1 MDANVKAAKLEAVVR
16 YRAQGHTQ
24 QWIADDLDVPR
35 ETVRNWLQS
44 PDVLARVATV
54 AREAMPDAETAARTA
69 GAYLMSVIGGEEA
82 DAQPGDKIR
91 AASVIMANH
100 QRMIEVTAKSRE
112 ADAATSQAKTADEL
126 RALEAE
132 AQAYLAEVAKRQK

>member
-1 MDANVKAAKLEAVVR
+1 MDANVRDAKIDEAIHMRAKGNTFQFIGDTIGHPESTVRLWLSEPDVAAK
-16 YRAQGHTQ
+16 
-24 QWIADDLDVPR
+24 
-35 ETVRNWLQS
+35 
-44 PDVLARVATV
+44 VAAV
-54 AREAMPDAETAARTA
+54 ARENMPDAETAARTA